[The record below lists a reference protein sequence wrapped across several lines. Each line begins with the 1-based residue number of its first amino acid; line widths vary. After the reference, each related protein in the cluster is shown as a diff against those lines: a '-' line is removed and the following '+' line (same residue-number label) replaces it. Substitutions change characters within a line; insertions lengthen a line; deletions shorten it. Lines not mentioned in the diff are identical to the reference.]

1 MQTATKK
8 NVLVGLTVAD
18 AMRRQIIRL
27 SASDTISQAIR
38 CVIKFKVN
46 AVLIDT
52 DAQQAVGVVSKTDL
66 MSAYYAGFDLETPLE
81 AIMVGPPTLCR
92 PDDPLDE
99 ALKCMQAHGVHRLYV
114 KPDGPHPV
122 TGVLAY
128 PDIVGLLYRFC
139 RRCEKSTTGRK
150 QGTAEED
157 WAEMLRVREVMTRK
171 LIQAGRDQTLSEVME
186 LLSANRLGAVLVHDD
201 TGLPLGVVSKTDLIV
216 AYMHESDPATVVAAD
231 IMKRPP
237 LACEENDLLSE
248 TLWVMIYNDVYRMF
262 VYRDRP
268 ENMVGVLSL
277 SDVARFRS
285 GSCKACLSSRIQL

>member
-1 MQTATKK
+1 MQTATQR
-8 NVLVGLTVAD
+8 NVLSGLVVAD

-27 SASDTISQAIR
+27 SASETISQAIR
-38 CVIKFKVN
+38 STIKFKVN
-46 AVLIDT
+46 SVLIDT

-81 AIMVGPPTLCR
+81 AIMVGPPILCR

-99 ALKCMQAHGVHRLYV
+99 ALKIMQTHDVHRLYI
-114 KPDGPHPV
+114 KTDGHHPV
-122 TGVLAY
+122 IGVLAY
-128 PDIVGLLYRFC
+128 PDIVGILYRFC
-139 RRCEKSTTGRK
+139 RRCEKSATRRK
-150 QGTAEED
+150 QGTAEEN
-157 WAEMLRVREVMTRK
+157 WAEMLMVREVMTPK
-171 LIQAGRDQTLSEVME
+171 LIQAGKDQTLSEVME

-201 TGLPLGVVSKTDLIV
+201 KGLPLGVVSKTDLIA
-216 AYMHESDPATVVAAD
+216 AYMHELDPARVVAAN
-231 IMKRPP
+231 IMKGPP

-262 VYRDRP
+262 VFRNRP

-277 SDVARFRS
+277 SDAARFRS